1 MFFLQ
6 DTSCLSSQEKNVITD
21 GQFTCPYSKIL
32 GVFEYIRSLFE
43 ERKIDITDCVALEC
57 DNSVLNVLVLLFLL
71 ENGYRF
77 LLLSKGVQSAQS
89 MMSVPPSIPSFCR
102 YRIRV
107 ESLNDNGKGSGL
119 EHLDRI
125 LLISAN
131 EQWVDCEAARGIL
144 YLQTSGST
152 GVPKIVV
159 HSHAKLRENALN
171 CVQRF
176 GLSYEDRVTI
186 PVPIYH
192 MYGLGAALLPSLAV
206 GASIDLQKGTN
217 LLRYLQRERE
227 FESNVAFVTPAFCET
242 LAKGRKSP
250 RLYKLTVAAGDRIR
264 EDTFSRYEA
273 KCGCLVKLYGSTEM
287 GAIAAGSPDEAM
299 EIRLQQV
306 GLPMSGVQIR
316 VEPSATVSPNPLL
329 DYSQKMGELWCY
341 HPAGFN
347 GYVDRAGLPIQS
359 HPDFQEY
366 WFRTKDLGQL
376 EPDGRLTVLG
386 RCDRSVNRDG
396 LLVPFCEVEQA
407 IETLAGIESVIVEA
421 QGESPRGK
429 GLVAYCVLTQE
440 TTLSEV
446 EIRNICFNILPKY
459 AIPDRVVILNAF
471 PLLQNGK
478 VDRQKLISMTAADA
492 MNLARG

>member
-1 MFFLQ
+1 MFFFQ
-6 DTSCLSSQEKNVITD
+6 DTSCLSSQEKSVITD

-32 GVFEYIRSLFE
+32 GIFEYLRSLFE
-43 ERKIDITDCVALEC
+43 ERRIGIADCIALEC
-57 DNSVLNVLVLLFLL
+57 DNSVASVLVLLFLL
-71 ENGYRF
+71 ESGYRF
-77 LLLSKGVQSAQS
+77 LLLSKNVQTAES
-89 MMSVPPSIPSFCR
+89 MLSLPPSIPNFCR
-102 YRIRV
+102 YQIRV
-107 ESLNDNGKGSGL
+107 ESLNDNGKEGGL
-119 EHLDRI
+119 EHLDRALSI
-125 LLISAN
+125 AAN
-131 EQWVDCEAARGIL
+131 EQWVECEAARGTL
-144 YLQTSGST
+144 YMQTSGST

-176 GLSYEDRVTI
+176 GLSHEDRVVI

-227 FESNVAFVTPAFCET
+227 FDPNVAFLTPAFCET

-250 RLYKLTVAAGDRIR
+250 RSYKLTVAAGDRIR

-299 EIRLQQV
+299 EVRLQQV

-316 VEPSATVSPNPLL
+316 VEPSATASLEPLS
-329 DYSQKMGELWCY
+329 DYSQKMGELWCH
-341 HPAGFN
+341 HPAGFD
-347 GYVDRAGLPIQS
+347 GYVDQVGLPIQF
-359 HPDFQEY
+359 HPDFQEH
-366 WFRTKDLGQL
+366 WFRTKDLAQL
-376 EPDGRLTVLG
+376 EPDNRLTVLG

-396 LLVPFCEVEQA
+396 LLVPFSEVEQA

-421 QGESPRGK
+421 QGESQRGK
-429 GLVAYCVLTQE
+429 GLVAYCVLTKE

-446 EIRNICFNILPKY
+446 EIRAFCFKILPKY
-459 AIPDRVVILNAF
+459 AIPDQVVILNAL